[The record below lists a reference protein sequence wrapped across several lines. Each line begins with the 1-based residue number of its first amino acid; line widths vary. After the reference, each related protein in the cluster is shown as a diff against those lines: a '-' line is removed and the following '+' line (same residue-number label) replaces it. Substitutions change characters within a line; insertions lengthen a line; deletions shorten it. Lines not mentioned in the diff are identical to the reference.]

1 MADLAVLDAQQAD
14 SSTADQSTKTFE
26 IPKSGDAYT
35 DWRLTGKAPEAKP
48 KAASTPAK
56 ETPAEGDKT
65 PEGKTA
71 PASETG
77 TKTQEHKEQKTK
89 SAAQTRLDEILADLK
104 TSGLTPAELKTY
116 RKTGNLPQDKT
127 AAPAQG
133 TEQTVNPAS
142 DLKPPAKPDPTKFK
156 TYEELEAAQA
166 KYIEDLVAYSSK
178 KAIADHQ
185 AEQRKKEALKV
196 INEKLEDARKRYT
209 DADSVIF
216 PTNTAIFNDQG
227 VSPAV
232 KAIVGDS
239 PVFVHLLYALGP
251 ERDAFVQLA
260 KTNPS
265 AAIRR
270 AIVMEQLVTAE
281 LGKGDKAAETT
292 ESTARGEDG
301 KFLKPPEKQV
311 TKAPP
316 PPKEVSGRGSPPP
329 DEVDGAVKANDFRAF
344 REAQNRKALNK
355 HKG

>member
-1 MADLAVLDAQQAD
+1 MADLAVLDAPAE
-14 SSTADQSTKTFE
+14 SSPAETTKTFD
-26 IPKSGDAYT
+26 IPREGEAYQE
-35 DWRLTGKAPEAKP
+35 WRLTGKAPEAKP
-48 KAASTPAK
+48 KPASTPGK
-56 ETPAEGDKT
+56 ETPAEGDKK

-71 PASETG
+71 PASEPG
-77 TKTQEHKEQKTK
+77 TKTQEHKNK
-89 SAAQTRLDEILADLK
+89 STAQTRLDEILADLK
-104 TSGLTPAELKTY
+104 TSGLTPAELKTF
-116 RKTGNLPQDKT
+116 RKTGNLPADKA
-127 AAPAQG
+127 AAPPQG

-142 DLKPPAKPDPTKFK
+142 ELKAPAKPDPTKFK

-166 KYIEDLVAYSSK
+166 KYIDDLVIYSSK

-185 AEQRKKEALKV
+185 AEQGRKEALGV
-196 INEKLEDARKRYT
+196 ITGKLEDARKRYT

-216 PTNTAIFNDQG
+216 PTNAAIFNDKG

-239 PVFVHLLYALGP
+239 PVFVDLLYALGP

-260 KTNPS
+260 RTNPS

-281 LGKGDKAAETT
+281 LTKGGKAEGEASGD
-292 ESTARGEDG
+292 TARGEDG
-301 KFLKPPEKQV
+301 KFKAPEKQV

-316 PPKEVSGRGSPPP
+316 PPKEVSGRGSPPA
-329 DEVDGAVKANDFRAF
+329 DEVEGAVKANDFRAF
-344 REAQNRKALNK
+344 RDAQNRKALNK

>member
-1 MADLAVLDAQQAD
+1 MPDTAVIDVQPAE
-14 SSTADQSTKTFE
+14 SSTAQTAESFE
-26 IPKSGDAYT
+26 IPAKGEAYNE
-35 DWRLTGKAPEAKP
+35 WRLTGKAPEAKQP

-56 ETPAEGDKT
+56 ETPADGGKT

-77 TKTQEHKEQKTK
+77 KTQEHKDKPK
-89 SAAQTRLDEILADLK
+89 STAQTRLDELLADLK
-104 TSGLTPAELKTY
+104 TAGFTPAELKTF
-116 RKTGNLPQDKT
+116 RKTGELPDSKG

-133 TEQTVNPAS
+133 TEQTVNPAPE
-142 DLKPPAKPDPTKFK
+142 LKPPVKPDPRDPKFK
-156 TYEELEAAQA
+156 TYAELEAAQA
-166 KYIEDLVAYSSK
+166 KYTEDLIAYSSK
-178 KAIADHQ
+178 KAIADYQ
-185 AEQRKKEALKV
+185 AELGRKEALKT
-196 INEKLEDARKRYT
+196 ITEKLDDARKRYT

-216 PTNTAIFNDQG
+216 PTNKAIFDDKA
-227 VSPAV
+227 VAPAV

-281 LGKGDKAAETT
+281 LAKGQKAAEETA
-292 ESTARGEDG
+292 ARGEDG
-301 KFLKPPEKQV
+301 KFKAAPEKQV

-316 PPKEVSGRGSPPP
+316 PPKEVSGRGSPPA
-329 DEVDGAVKANDFRAF
+329 DEVEGAVKTNDFRAF
-344 REAQNRKALNK
+344 REAQNRKAFNK